1 MAYWKRMENC
11 SSNPLLNATFKEMN
25 NNNHEW
31 TQNIKYLLDK
41 LGMGN
46 LWEHKNGVRA
56 KGVKGAV
63 ASRMNDM
70 YIQKQNTY
78 TIQKNMAEGQTEIVN
93 ICRGND
99 EYRRQEYPTL
109 VNNLEIRNHITRLRI
124 DCNNSNDCK
133 ARNVRFKDAESTICS
148 RCNVKEDVR
157 HLILHCNKPET
168 ERVRKQ

>member
-1 MAYWKRMENC
+1 
-11 SSNPLLNATFKEMN
+11 MN

-31 TQNIKYLLDK
+31 IQNIKYLLYK

-78 TIQKNMAEGQTEIVN
+78 IQKNMAEGSAVA
-93 ICRGND
+93 R
-99 EYRRQEYPTL
+99 YR
-109 VNNLEIRNHITRLRI
+109 
-124 DCNNSNDCK
+124 
-133 ARNVRFKDAESTICS
+133 
-148 RCNVKEDVR
+148 
-157 HLILHCNKPET
+157 
-168 ERVRKQ
+168 